1 MRFDSASDQIDME
14 RIQLGPSSAEIV
26 DMTWLRFVLMPMFL
40 LVLAFSVTLASLRFL
55 LRLLLNREQG
65 LDVSAALL
73 PEVGHDERD

>member
-14 RIQLGPSSAEIV
+14 RLVLEQYNADIAG
-26 DMTWLRFVLMPMFL
+26 MTWHRFVLMPMFIV
-40 LVLAFSVTLASLRFL
+40 VLAFSVTLASLRFL